1 MFRKNCGLLHIL
13 LAAVCGL
20 VVLVGSSAFADD
32 YFVYGKFNAP
42 AAS

>member
-1 MFRKNCGLLHIL
+1 MFRKNCGLLHVL

-20 VVLVGSSAFADD
+20 LVLTGSTALADD
-32 YFVYGKFNAP
+32 YYVYGKFNAP